1 MNIFT
6 PLEQFELS
14 VVIPVYF
21 LGFDFSLTTMSFYLF
36 FVCFFVIIFLFFGTY
51 RALVVPRLLQSL
63 IEFMYK
69 FIYSMIMQQAG
80 IGGKQYFAI
89 FFTTFCFILFSNILG
104 LMPYGFTTTSHLM
117 ITLSMA
123 FTFNFGFILLGFY
136 LHGLT
141 FLKLFVPSGAPKAL
155 LPLIVVIEIA
165 SYLIRT
171 ISLSVRLFANMLAG
185 HTLLFIMASFVMAF
199 LASSYSFLGLLPF
212 VIILAV
218 YVLELG
224 IAFIQAYVFI
234 ILVTIYLN
242 DSLHPGH

>member
-1 MNIFT
+1 M
-6 PLEQFELS
+6 S
-14 VVIPVYF
+14 IPVF
-21 LGFDFSLTTMSFYLF
+21 QPLAFFILFTKGFTVFIL
-36 FVCFFVIIFLFFGTY
+36 VNVIIFLFFGTY

-141 FLKLFVPSGAPKAL
+141 FLKLFCFL
-155 LPLIVVIEIA
+155 LEGVLFFF
-165 SYLIRT
+165 
-171 ISLSVRLFANMLAG
+171 SLCAG
-185 HTLLFIMASFVMAF
+185 
-199 LASSYSFLGLLPF
+199 
-212 VIILAV
+212 
-218 YVLELG
+218 
-224 IAFIQAYVFI
+224 Q
-234 ILVTIYLN
+234 
-242 DSLHPGH
+242 

>member
-1 MNIFT
+1 MEIKIKESFIFK
-6 PLEQFELS
+6 E
-14 VVIPVYF
+14 
-21 LGFDFSLTTMSFYLF
+21 
-36 FVCFFVIIFLFFGTY
+36 
-51 RALVVPRLLQSL
+51 
-63 IEFMYK
+63 
-69 FIYSMIMQQAG
+69 
-80 IGGKQYFAI
+80 
-89 FFTTFCFILFSNILG
+89 
-104 LMPYGFTTTSHLM
+104 
-117 ITLSMA
+117 
-123 FTFNFGFILLGFY
+123 ILLKKSK
-136 LHGLT
+136 T